1 MQIYKTIAETREAL
15 AGEALKNKIGF
26 VPTMGALHKGHLSL
40 VERCHSE
47 SDLTVVSIYVNPAQF
62 GPQEDLNHYPRNLEK
77 DIDLLRN
84 YHVDIVF
91 TPDDVQMYPEGY
103 CTWVQVEGLSDIL
116 CGASRPGHFRGVVTI
131 VLKLMHIVNP
141 KLMFMGMKD
150 YQQIIVL
157 EKMIEDLN
165 LETKI
170 VRCPIVREPD
180 GLAMS
185 SRNSYLTPD
194 ERQRATCLIKALKN
208 AQKMVNEGYLDS
220 SILISEAENIIKQSD
235 GRIDYIKIVDGST
248 LQELPEVR
256 SGSRMMLAVYIGNT
270 RLIDNIEL
278 LP

>member
-1 MQIYKTIAETREAL
+1 MQIYKTIAEIREAL
-15 AGEALKNKIGF
+15 AGKALQKKIGF

-116 CGASRPGHFRGVVTI
+116 CGASRPGHFRGVATI

-141 KLMFMGMKD
+141 KFMFMGMKD

-256 SGSRMMLAVYIGNT
+256 SSSRMMLAVYIGNT

>member
-1 MQIYKTIAETREAL
+1 MQIYKTIAEIREAL
-15 AGEALKNKIGF
+15 AGKALQKKIGF

-47 SDLTVVSIYVNPAQF
+47 SDLTVVSIYVNPTQF

-116 CGASRPGHFRGVVTI
+116 CGASRPGHFRGVATI

-235 GRIDYIKIVDGST
+235 GRIAYIKIVDGST

>member
-1 MQIYKTIAETREAL
+1 MQIYKTITETREAL
-15 AGEALKNKIGF
+15 AEEALQKKIGF

-47 SDLTVVSIYVNPAQF
+47 SDLTVVSIYVNPTQF

-116 CGASRPGHFRGVVTI
+116 CGASRPGHFRGVATI

-208 AQKMVNEGYLDS
+208 AQQMVNEGYLDS

-256 SGSRMMLAVYIGNT
+256 SSSRMMLAVYIGNT

>member
-1 MQIYKTIAETREAL
+1 MQIYKTIAEIREAL
-15 AGEALKNKIGF
+15 AGKALQKKIGF

-116 CGASRPGHFRGVVTI
+116 CGASRPGHFRGVATI

>member
-15 AGEALKNKIGF
+15 AGEALQKKIGF

-47 SDLTVVSIYVNPAQF
+47 SDLTVVSIYVNPTQF

-116 CGASRPGHFRGVVTI
+116 CGASRPGHFRGVATI

-208 AQKMVNEGYLDS
+208 AQQMVNEGYLDS

-256 SGSRMMLAVYIGNT
+256 SSSRMMLAVYIGNT

>member
-15 AGEALKNKIGF
+15 AEEALQKKVGF

-47 SDLTVVSIYVNPAQF
+47 SDLTVVSIYVNPTQF

-116 CGASRPGHFRGVVTI
+116 CGASRPGHFRGVATI

-256 SGSRMMLAVYIGNT
+256 SSSRMMLAVYIGNT

>member
-15 AGEALKNKIGF
+15 AGKALQKKIGF

-47 SDLTVVSIYVNPAQF
+47 SDLTVVSIYVNPTQF

-116 CGASRPGHFRGVVTI
+116 CGASRPGHFRGVATI

-208 AQKMVNEGYLDS
+208 AQKMVNEGHLDS

>member
-1 MQIYKTIAETREAL
+1 MQIYKTITETREAL
-15 AGEALKNKIGF
+15 AGKALQKKIGF

-47 SDLTVVSIYVNPAQF
+47 SDLTVVSIYVNPTQF

-116 CGASRPGHFRGVVTI
+116 CGASRPGHFRGVATI

-208 AQKMVNEGYLDS
+208 AQQMVNEGYLDS

-256 SGSRMMLAVYIGNT
+256 SSSRMMLAVYIGNT

>member
-1 MQIYKTIAETREAL
+1 MQIYKTIAEIREAL
-15 AGEALKNKIGF
+15 AGKALQKKIGF

-116 CGASRPGHFRGVVTI
+116 CGASRPGHFRGVATI

-141 KLMFMGMKD
+141 KFMFMGMKD

>member
-15 AGEALKNKIGF
+15 AEEALQKKVGF

-47 SDLTVVSIYVNPAQF
+47 SDLTVVSIYVNPTQF

-116 CGASRPGHFRGVVTI
+116 CGASRPGHFRGVATI

-208 AQKMVNEGYLDS
+208 AQQMVNEGYLDS

-256 SGSRMMLAVYIGNT
+256 SSSRMMLAVYIGNT

>member
-116 CGASRPGHFRGVVTI
+116 CGASRPGHFRGVATI

-208 AQKMVNEGYLDS
+208 AQQMVNEGYLDS

-256 SGSRMMLAVYIGNT
+256 SSSRMMLAVYIGNT

>member
-47 SDLTVVSIYVNPAQF
+47 SDLTVVSIYVNPTQF

-116 CGASRPGHFRGVVTI
+116 CGASRPGHFRGVATI

-208 AQKMVNEGYLDS
+208 AQQMVNEGYLDS

-235 GRIDYIKIVDGST
+235 GRIAYIKIVDGST

>member
-15 AGEALKNKIGF
+15 AEEALQKKIGF

-62 GPQEDLNHYPRNLEK
+62 GPQEDLDHYPRNLEK

-256 SGSRMMLAVYIGNT
+256 TGSRMMLAVYIGNT

>member
-1 MQIYKTIAETREAL
+1 MQIYKTIAEIREAL
-15 AGEALKNKIGF
+15 AGKALQKKIGF

-47 SDLTVVSIYVNPAQF
+47 SDLTVVSIYVNPTQF

-116 CGASRPGHFRGVVTI
+116 CGASRPGHFRGVATI

-141 KLMFMGMKD
+141 KFMFMGMKD

>member
-1 MQIYKTIAETREAL
+1 MQIYKTIAEIREAL
-15 AGEALKNKIGF
+15 AGKALQKKIGF

-47 SDLTVVSIYVNPAQF
+47 SDLTVVSIYVNPTQF

-116 CGASRPGHFRGVVTI
+116 CGASRPGHFRGVATI

-208 AQKMVNEGYLDS
+208 AQQMVNEGHLDS

>member
-15 AGEALKNKIGF
+15 AGEALQKIIGF

-116 CGASRPGHFRGVVTI
+116 CGASRPGHFRGVATI

-141 KLMFMGMKD
+141 KFMFMGMKD